1 MNMALQIFCCLIA
14 AEFAYIF
21 YLETVIPDSGTTAK
35 VFGMDVKDLKMP
47 AMRTAMKNQ
56 GVYNLGIAVLLV
68 LAVFVLHSRDTLSV
82 LPFMEALLSAK
93 PSSSSRAGSLLLR
106 LSCAFFRAVYC
117 GWCATIR
124 IYSRIYRR

>member
-47 AMRTAMKNQ
+47 AMKTAMKNQ
-56 GVYNLGIAVLLV
+56 GVYNLGIAVLLILARLYCLCCPLWKLYCQQNYYPQAGRACHYCAYPV
-68 LAVFVLHSRDTLSV
+68 LFL
-82 LPFMEALLSAK
+82 
-93 PSSSSRAGSLLLR
+93 GQ
-106 LSCAFFRAVYC
+106 YC
-117 GWCATIR
+117 
-124 IYSRIYRR
+124 S